1 MPVYFQRIASNHPQ
15 GIQLMSQSPP
25 GQERER
31 NQTWY
36 HRLTS
41 HENIKKRKKERQS
54 FLQLIAIQIFLVGKQ
69 TRRIERFFSNV
80 QEKFMVGQN

>member
-41 HENIKKRKKERQS
+41 HEHIKKKKKEKKRKAEFS
-54 FLQLIAIQIFLVGKQ
+54 SIDCNTDFLSGKA
-69 TRRIERFFSNV
+69 NW
-80 QEKFMVGQN
+80 KD

>member
-15 GIQLMSQSPP
+15 GIQLMSQSTP
-25 GQERER
+25 GLERER

-41 HENIKKRKKERQS
+41 HENIKKKKSEFS
-54 FLQLIAIQIFLVGKQ
+54 SIDCNTDFLSGKASWKDWKIFLKRARKVYGGVEL
-69 TRRIERFFSNV
+69 T
-80 QEKFMVGQN
+80 

>member
-1 MPVYFQRIASNHPQ
+1 
-15 GIQLMSQSPP
+15 MSQSPP

-41 HENIKKRKKERQS
+41 HENIKKKERKKRKAEFS
-54 FLQLIAIQIFLVGKQ
+54 SIDCNTDFLSGKASWKDWKMFLKCVRKVYGGVEL
-69 TRRIERFFSNV
+69 T
-80 QEKFMVGQN
+80 

>member
-25 GQERER
+25 GQETER

-41 HENIKKRKKERQS
+41 HENIKKKKSQS
-54 FLQLIAIQIFLVGKQ
+54 FLQLIVIQIFLVRKQ
-69 TRRIERFFSNV
+69 AGRTGRFFSNV
-80 QEKFMVGQN
+80 QEKFMVG